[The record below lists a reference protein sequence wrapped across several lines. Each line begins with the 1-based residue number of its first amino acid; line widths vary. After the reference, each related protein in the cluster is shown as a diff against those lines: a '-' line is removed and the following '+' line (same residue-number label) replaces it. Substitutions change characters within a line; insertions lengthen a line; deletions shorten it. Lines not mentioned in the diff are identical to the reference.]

1 MERARVTPSTNRV
14 LPAFLLAAAAAIS
27 GCAADTQPETAT
39 AEGDII
45 GGVPARSAKLNA
57 IGAIGYNYF
66 GSWFPIC
73 TGTLINPHMVVTA
86 EHCVN
91 FVGDPSTEL
100 AFLVGYDVNNIS
112 TTNPDPTKVIPV
124 KGVAWEDTVQGG
136 VVGLGVDVAV
146 MHLAADVPGVTPLD
160 YAELTSDKVGLRFT
174 AVGYGWQDM
183 AHTAGTRKAGSL
195 TLQQMGGR
203 VFQAIYGSFDKFL
216 ADAAHW
222 GFDPK
227 DPNTAAQ
234 MQQLWDSYLLLD
246 GVESWFGNGKTDAQ
260 DCHGDSGG
268 PITLSINGKTTVFG
282 TTSWGFDAANGLCEL
297 GGAFST
303 FGPVAMDFLAYQSA
317 CPMVPRAGTCL
328 DLNTAERC
336 IPPTEGGYKITTTDC
351 SQLGQICGV
360 DEAGELG
367 CIDDPCEGIPAEGV
381 CEGAVAKRCTKPE
394 EGPRRVV
401 TTDCGA
407 LGGSCGIENGEVACV
422 DVPAQC
428 DHQVCDQGTKL
439 DSTCGACVS
448 NICTVD
454 PYCCNVQWD
463 GICVNEVQTVCNET
477 CPGAPFINK
486 HAVPTARLF
495 H

>member
-1 MERARVTPSTNRV
+1 MNRV
-14 LPAFLLAAAAAIS
+14 SLSFYSVLLAAGASIAIPA
-27 GCAADTQPETAT
+27 CASDNAPDTGTSQD
-39 AEGDII
+39 DII
-45 GGVPARSAKLNA
+45 GGVPVRSAKLNA
-57 IGAIGYNYF
+57 IGAIGEPWNGGYWPLC
-66 GSWFPIC
+66 S
-73 TGTLINPHMVVTA
+73 GTLISPNMVLTA
-86 EHCVN
+86 EHCVAGASGADR
-91 FVGDPSTEL
+91 V
-100 AFLVGYDVNNIS
+100 FLVG
-112 TTNPDPTKVIPV
+112 PDAFHPDRVIPV
-124 KGVAWEDTVQGG
+124 TGVAWEDTVQGG
-136 VVGLGVDVAV
+136 GVGLGIDVGV
-146 MHLAADVPGVTPLD
+146 MHLAQDVTDITPIP
-160 YAELTSDKVGLRFT
+160 YAIPDPSTVGTRYT
-174 AVGYGWQDM
+174 AVGYGIQDTF
-183 AHTAGTRKAGSL
+183 ATSGTRRAGSM
-195 TLQQMGGR
+195 TLQSIGGR
-203 VFQAIYGSFDKFL
+203 LFEAIYKNFDAFV
-216 ADAAHW
+216 ADAKRW
-222 GFDPK
+222 GLDPK
-227 DPNTAAQ
+227 DPNTVVTLQ
-234 MQQLWDSYLLLD
+234 SWWDNTLLLD
-246 GVESWFGNGKTDAQ
+246 GIEGWFGHGATDAQ
-260 DCHGDSGG
+260 GCNGDSGG
-268 PITLSINGKTTVFG
+268 PMTNLLNGKTTVFG
-282 TTSWGFDAANGLCEL
+282 VASWITYKKDNLCDL
-297 GGAFST
+297 GTAYSVLNPIT
-303 FGPVAMDFLAYQSA
+303 VDFLQYQQA
-317 CPMVPRAGTCL
+317 CPMVPRAGACL